1 MRTTRKPVRELD
13 NIDLN
18 ILDVLQRDGR
28 ISFTDLAAEVGL
40 STTPCLERVRR
51 LEDAGI
57 ITGYRAEVNP
67 GALGLNLLVFLE
79 VSLRYQSSQA
89 FDDFRQAAQT
99 IPNLLE
105 CHLISGEADYVLKL
119 RLTDISEYRHTLGE
133 ILAMLPGIQE
143 SRSYIVMEEVKTGAT
158 YPTAHLRPQ

>member
-1 MRTTRKPVRELD
+1 MRVTRKPTRELD

-18 ILDVLQRDGR
+18 ILDVLQQDGR
-28 ISFTDLAAEVGL
+28 ISFTDLAVEVGL

-51 LEDAGI
+51 LEEAGI
-57 ITGYRAEVNP
+57 INGYRAEVNP

-89 FDDFRQAAQT
+89 FDDFRQAARQ

-119 RLTDISEYRHTLGE
+119 RLTDISEYRHTLGD
-133 ILAMLPGIQE
+133 ILALLPGVQE
-143 SRSYIVMEEVKTGAT
+143 SRSYIVMEEVKAGAA
-158 YPTAHLRPQ
+158 YPTAHLRPN